1 MNVTMMKTRKRFV
14 AMLGVAGT
22 VALLPVGASAASGSK
37 TLSSN
42 TKFFVRVPDPAAVTQ
57 IEQLALHG
65 DIADAVRMANMGVI
79 PQAVWLDG
87 GTPAAV
93 TRLVETTLLEAELE
107 HTVPVFVPY
116 NIPGRD
122 CGGYSAGGAQ
132 TTAAY
137 ETWIS
142 AIASTIGTHQVVVV
156 LEPDALANLPSD
168 CGYDPTGTLTT
179 ARFAQINYAIG
190 ALEANP
196 STLVYLDAGHSE
208 WQSVGTISQR
218 LVQAGVGQT
227 QGFFL
232 NVSNYQPTPQLTEY
246 GTWIAECIYFAAQP
260 DWRLGNYDYCA
271 SQYYPANSTD
281 FSTWSQSDA
290 WYTANVWQ
298 QANPPASLSVLT
310 HFILDTSRN
319 GTSTGDNPPSYKMNV
334 YGSAPYNE
342 EASVISTLQA
352 GSWCNPPTSG
362 LGARPT
368 ANTGNANVDAF
379 LWVKTPGESDGECDI
394 QGGVRAWDYSVYTQP
409 GWPTVADQTA
419 ADAAYE
425 TFDPLWGLTD
435 PAAGIWFPQ
444 QALQLAQLASPALL

>member
-1 MNVTMMKTRKRFV
+1 MDVSIHVRRLIVLT
-14 AMLGVAGT
+14 AGIAGA
-22 VALLPVGASAASGSK
+22 VILPGAASAASGSK
-37 TLSSN
+37 TLSAS
-42 TKFFVRVPDPAAVTQ
+42 TRFFVRVPDEAAVSQ
-57 IEQLALHG
+57 IEQLAIHG
-65 DIADAVRMANMGVI
+65 DIADAIRIANLEVI

-87 GTPAAV
+87 GTPVAV
-93 TRLVETTLLEAELE
+93 ARLVEQTLLEAEFE

-137 ETWIS
+137 ESWIN
-142 AIASTIGTHQVVVV
+142 AIAGAIGTRKAVVV
-156 LEPDALANLPSD
+156 LEPDAIANLPSD

-179 ARFAQINYAIG
+179 ARFAQINYAVG
-190 ALEANP
+190 ALEALP

-218 LVQAGVGQT
+218 LVQAGIAET

-271 SQYYPANSTD
+271 SQYYPASPDD
-281 FSTWSQSDA
+281 FSTWSESDA
-290 WYTANVWQ
+290 WYTANVWN
-298 QANPPASLSVLT
+298 QANPPASLGALT
-310 HFILDTSRN
+310 HFIVDTSRN
-319 GTSTGDNPPSYKMNV
+319 GASTGDNPPSYRMNT
-334 YGSAPYNE
+334 YAGAPYGQA
-342 EASVISTLQA
+342 ASVISTLQS
-352 GSWCNPPTSG
+352 GSWCNPPGSG

-368 ANTGNANVDAF
+368 ANTGNANVDAL

-394 QGGVRAWDYSVYTQP
+394 QGGARAWDYSVYTQS
-409 GWPTVADQTA
+409 GWPTLADQQA
-419 ADAAYE
+419 ADTAYE

-435 PAAGIWFPQ
+435 PAAGAWFPQ
-444 QALQLAQLASPALL
+444 QALQLAQLATPPLL